1 MNHLPNLFS
10 PIKINQLE
18 INNRIV
24 LPPMATNFADSDGY
38 VTDAV
43 VAYYVERARGVLA
56 ILPLST
62 PLSVWMAG
70 HFLPC

>member
-18 INNRIV
+18 ISNRIV
-24 LPPMATNFADSDGY
+24 LPPMATNFADGDGY

-43 VAYYVERARGVLA
+43 VAYYVERARGG
-56 ILPLST
+56 
-62 PLSVWMAG
+62 AG
-70 HFLPC
+70 YITIEHTAVRGCQ